1 MTTGAVSDIVILDR
15 GRIVNSVWIV
25 FAVGVVLAGVGFVPA
40 VYGQEAKP
48 PADIRMLLSQ
58 PQNRVGVDATAGPDL
73 RDLPP
78 PKMDK
83 PPVVPPVRITVGD
96 PHCRPGE
103 DSPEGLNGISRS
115 RRSR

>member
-1 MTTGAVSDIVILDR
+1 MSDTVIPGR
-15 GRIVNSVWIV
+15 GRIVNSVRIV

-40 VYGQEAKP
+40 VYGQEAKQ
-48 PADIRMLLSQ
+48 PADIRMLLSL
-58 PQNRVGVDATAGPDL
+58 PQNRIGMDATAGPDL
-73 RDLPP
+73 RDLPQ

-83 PPVVPPVRITVGD
+83 PPVAPPIRVTVGD

-103 DSPEGLNGISRS
+103 DGLEGLTGIPRT